1 MQATCHRRVLTL
13 LDFSSI
19 RMPAWT
25 QLVEYGDDIMTD
37 TDLIFTPARF
47 ARAFR
52 RLLAPPRRGTRLAAA
67 LALAIA
73 AGLGVVTSPLHARD
87 EAPPSAATVN
97 INVADAAT
105 LAAALNGVGLSRAEE
120 IVRYREAYGPFS
132 SVEELAE
139 VKGIGESTLEKNRTV
154 ITLD

>member
-1 MQATCHRRVLTL
+1 
-13 LDFSSI
+13 
-19 RMPAWT
+19 
-25 QLVEYGDDIMTD
+25 MTD
-37 TDLIFTPARF
+37 TDLIVTPARF

-52 RLLAPPRRGTRLAAA
+52 RLLVPPRGGTRLAAA

-73 AGLGVVTSPLHARD
+73 AGLGAAMSPVYAKD
-87 EAPPSAATVN
+87 AAPPSAATVN

-132 SVEELAE
+132 SVEELVE

>member
-1 MQATCHRRVLTL
+1 M
-13 LDFSSI
+13 
-19 RMPAWT
+19 
-25 QLVEYGDDIMTD
+25 
-37 TDLIFTPARF
+37 
-47 ARAFR
+47 ARAPR
-52 RLLAPPRRGTRLAAA
+52 RLLAPPRRGTRLPAA
-67 LALAIA
+67 LALASA
-73 AGLGVVTSPLHARD
+73 TGLGAASAPLHARD
-87 EAPPSAATVN
+87 EAPAPAATVN

-139 VKGIGESTLEKNRTV
+139 VKGIGEATLEKNRTV

>member
-1 MQATCHRRVLTL
+1 
-13 LDFSSI
+13 
-19 RMPAWT
+19 MPART
-25 QLVEYGDDIMTD
+25 QHVDYGDHIMTD
-37 TDLIFTPARF
+37 NDLIFTPARF
-47 ARAFR
+47 ARACR
-52 RLLAPPRRGTRLAAA
+52 RLLAPPRGGTRFAAA
-67 LALAIA
+67 LALALA
-73 AGLGVVTSPLHARD
+73 AGLGALSSPLQARD
-87 EAPPSAATVN
+87 EAPPTAATVN

>member
-1 MQATCHRRVLTL
+1 
-13 LDFSSI
+13 
-19 RMPAWT
+19 
-25 QLVEYGDDIMTD
+25 MTE
-37 TDLIFTPARF
+37 TYLIFTPARL
-47 ARAFR
+47 ARAFG
-52 RLLAPPRRGTRLAAA
+52 RLLAPSRGSARLAAA

-73 AGLGVVTSPLHARD
+73 AGLGAATSPLHAKD
-87 EAPPSAATVN
+87 EAAPAAATVN

-132 SVEELAE
+132 SVEELVE

-154 ITLD
+154 ITLE

>member
-1 MQATCHRRVLTL
+1 
-13 LDFSSI
+13 
-19 RMPAWT
+19 
-25 QLVEYGDDIMTD
+25 MTE
-37 TDLIFTPARF
+37 TYLFFAPARF
-47 ARAFR
+47 ARALR
-52 RLLAPPRRGTRLAAA
+52 RLLAPPRGGTRLAAA

-73 AGLGVVTSPLHARD
+73 TGLGTASAPLHARD
-87 EAPPSAATVN
+87 EAPAPAATVN

-139 VKGIGESTLEKNRTV
+139 VKGIGEATLEKNRTV

>member
-1 MQATCHRRVLTL
+1 
-13 LDFSSI
+13 
-19 RMPAWT
+19 
-25 QLVEYGDDIMTD
+25 MTD
-37 TDLIFTPARF
+37 TYLFFGPARA
-47 ARAFR
+47 ARAIR
-52 RLLAPPRRGTRLAAA
+52 RLLAPPRGGARLAAA

-73 AGLGVVTSPLHARD
+73 AGVGAAISPVYAKD
-87 EAPPSAATVN
+87 EAPSSAATVN

-105 LAAALNGVGLSRAEE
+105 LAAALNGVGLARAEE

-132 SVEELAE
+132 TVEELAE

>member
-1 MQATCHRRVLTL
+1 
-13 LDFSSI
+13 
-19 RMPAWT
+19 
-25 QLVEYGDDIMTD
+25 MTD
-37 TDLIFTPARF
+37 TQLILVPARVV
-47 ARAFR
+47 RALR
-52 RLLAPPRRGTRLAAA
+52 RLLAPPRGGTRLAAA

-73 AGLGVVTSPLHARD
+73 AGLGAAASPLHAKD

-105 LAAALNGVGLSRAEE
+105 LAAALTGVGLSRAEE